1 MPSGGRL
8 AVLSLGA
15 LGIVYGDIGT
25 SPLYALRECFTGHS
39 PLPPTPAN
47 ILGILSLVFWS
58 LIIVISIKYLV
69 FVMRAD
75 HAGEGGILA
84 LMSLAAGPAKRR
96 RVRAAEPVLVA
107 MGLFGA
113 ALLYGDGMITPAI
126 SVLSAIEGLEIGH
139 PGLAHFVVPITIV
152 VLILFFMVQQRGTGG
167 IGAVFGPIMLIWFC
181 TIGILGARGI
191 LKNPRVLES
200 LNPMHAFRFMSDN
213 GWRGFLTLGAV
224 FLVVTGGEALYADMG
239 HFGVRPIRICWFVA
253 VLPALLLN
261 YLGQGALLMVHPE
274 STANPF
280 YLLAPAWSLTP
291 LIALSTIAT
300 VIASQA
306 VVSGAFSLTRQAVQL
321 GYLPRV
327 HIEHTSTTELGQ
339 IYLPTVNKVLMFAT
353 IALVLGFRTSSNL
366 AAAYG
371 IAVTATMVITTVLL
385 YFVARRCWHWRRLP
399 TLALTVPFVIIDLGF
414 FGANAV
420 KIPHGG
426 WFALAVALLVF
437 TLMTTWHRGRKL
449 LNLRVGR
456 ATPPIGRFLADVKA
470 RPPHRVAG
478 TAVFLTR
485 LPSVTP
491 VALIRNLEHNK
502 VLHESVILLTIDTEE
517 VPRVDEKHRATVEP
531 VGPGIQRVIAR
542 YGFME
547 EPNVPALLRDLETSG
562 QLQPAS
568 DAISYFL
575 SQETVLPTRLPGMA
589 LWRERL
595 FARMQRNARSATLF
609 FQLPPNRVVE
619 FGTQIEM

>member
-8 AVLSLGA
+8 AILSLGA
-15 LGIVYGDIGT
+15 LGVVYGDIGT
-25 SPLYALRECFTGHS
+25 SPLYALRECFAGHAS
-39 PLPPTPAN
+39 LPPTAGN
-47 ILGILSLVFWS
+47 ILGVLSLVFWS
-58 LIIVISIKYLV
+58 LIVVISIKYLV

-84 LMSLAAGPAKRR
+84 LMSLAAGPQKRK
-96 RVRAAEPVLVA
+96 VRAAEPLLVT

-139 PGLAHFVVPITIV
+139 PGLARFVVPITIV
-152 VLILFFMVQQRGTGG
+152 VLILFFLVQRRGTGG
-167 IGAVFGPIMLIWFC
+167 IGAVFGPIMLVWFFA
-181 TIGILGARGI
+181 IGALGAGGI
-191 LKNPRVLES
+191 LKNPRILSS
-200 LNPMHAFRFMSDN
+200 LNPAHALRFMSEN
-213 GWRGFLTLGAV
+213 GWTGFLTLGAV

-239 HFGVRPIRICWFVA
+239 HFGARPIRIVWFVC
-253 VLPALLLN
+253 VLPSLLLN
-261 YLGQGALLMVHPE
+261 YLGQGALLMNHPE

-280 YLLAPAWSLTP
+280 YLLAPSWSLTP

-327 HIEHTSTTELGQ
+327 KIEHTSTTELGQ
-339 IYLPTVNKVLMFAT
+339 IYLPTVNSILMFAT

-385 YFVARRCWHWRRLP
+385 YYVARRCWHWGRVR
-399 TLALTVPFVIIDLGF
+399 TLALTVPFLVMDLGF

-420 KIPHGG
+420 KIAHGG
-426 WFALAVALLVF
+426 WFAIVVALLVF
-437 TLMTTWHRGRKL
+437 TLMTTWHRGRRL
-449 LNLRVGR
+449 LNMWVGR
-456 ATPPIGRFLADVKA
+456 ATPPLERFLADIKA
-470 RPPHRVAG
+470 RPPHRVPG
-478 TAVFLTR
+478 TAVFLSRIST
-485 LPSVTP
+485 VTP
-491 VALIRNLEHNK
+491 VALMRNLQHNR
-502 VLHESVILLTIDTEE
+502 VLHESIILLTIGTDEI
-517 VPRVDEKHRATVEP
+517 PRVDERDRASVEP
-531 VGPGIQRVIAR
+531 VGPRIQRVIAR

-547 EPNVPALLRDLETSG
+547 EPNVPVLLRGLEESG
-562 QLQPAS
+562 RLEPSS
-568 DAISYFL
+568 DGTTYFL

-589 LWRERL
+589 IWRERL
-595 FARMQRNARSATLF
+595 FARMQRNAGSATVF
-609 FQLPPNRVVE
+609 FHLPANRVVE
-619 FGTQIEM
+619 FGTQVEM